1 MMNVSL
7 LDGFDG
13 HLQLMAVLWIKGS
26 FFYTC
31 YVYAL
36 NIVDYFIYDFMQK
49 DDMGA

>member
-1 MMNVSL
+1 ML
-7 LDGFDG
+7 WLDGFDG
-13 HLQLMAVLWIKGS
+13 HSQLMAVLWIKAGF
-26 FFYTC
+26 FFYTF